1 MSAVP
6 KANVVARCR
15 TAKPPDHILSVKQK
29 EPNAVVDAHL
39 DLAMNAVDWDR
50 NLDLQVEEIRQAEEG
65 MTQPGRGNGT
75 TSLPEMRR
83 GEVFLS
89 VVTVISRTARP
100 GLSTGA
106 ASQEISCARARGQ
119 LAYYRVL
126 ESQGKVRII
135 TQAQQIDDLLGAWQR
150 GEGNAPLGFILSM
163 EGADPIVWPEQVHEW
178 YELGLRQISLSH
190 YGVSAYAHGTG
201 TEGGLTD
208 LGPALLSEMESAGI
222 ALDLTHLA
230 DGAFWEALDHFD
242 GPVLASHNNCR
253 ALVPNQ
259 RQFTDEQITALI
271 ERDGI
276 VGAALDAWMLYPGWI
291 RGETSPQ
298 VLSLASVADHIDHVC
313 QLPGSCRHA
322 AIGSDLDG
330 GYGTEQTPHDLDTI
344 ADLQKLSG
352 LLANKGYSENDIAS
366 IFHGNWLRFF
376 TNVLDEKTTVE

>member
-1 MSAVP
+1 M
-6 KANVVARCR
+6 
-15 TAKPPDHILSVKQK
+15 LL
-29 EPNAVVDAHL
+29 VDAHL

-50 NLDLQVEEIRQAEEG
+50 NLDLQVKEIRQAEG
-65 MTQPGRGNGT
+65 DMAQPGRGNGT

-150 GEGNAPLGFILSM
+150 GEDNAPLGFILSM

-201 TEGGLTD
+201 TKGGLTD
-208 LGPALLSEMESAGI
+208 LGPALLREMESAGI

-230 DGAFWEALDHFD
+230 DGAFWKALDHFN

-253 ALVPNQ
+253 TLVPNQ

-276 VGAALDAWMLYPGWI
+276 VGAALDAWMLYPGWV

-313 QLPGSCRHA
+313 QLAGSCRHA

>member
-1 MSAVP
+1 M
-6 KANVVARCR
+6 
-15 TAKPPDHILSVKQK
+15 LL
-29 EPNAVVDAHL
+29 VDAHL

-50 NLDLQVEEIRQAEEG
+50 NLDLQVEEIRQAEG
-65 MTQPGRGNGT
+65 DMTQPGRGNGT

-150 GEGNAPLGFILSM
+150 GEDNAPLGFILSM

-313 QLPGSCRHA
+313 QLAGSCRHA

>member
-1 MSAVP
+1 M
-6 KANVVARCR
+6 
-15 TAKPPDHILSVKQK
+15 LL
-29 EPNAVVDAHL
+29 VDAHL

-50 NLDLQVEEIRQAEEG
+50 NLDLQVEDIRQAEKD

-150 GEGNAPLGFILSM
+150 REGNAPLGFILSM

-178 YELGLRQISLSH
+178 YKLGLRQISLSH
-190 YGVSAYAHGTG
+190 YGVSAYAYGTG
-201 TEGGLTD
+201 TEGGLAD
-208 LGPALLSEMESAGI
+208 LGPALLREMESAGI

-230 DGAFWEALDHFD
+230 DGAFWEALDHFN

-271 ERDGI
+271 KRDGV
-276 VGAALDAWMLYPGWI
+276 VGAALDAWMLYPGWV

-298 VLSLASVADHIDHVC
+298 VLSLAAVADHIDHVC
-313 QLPGSCRHA
+313 QLAGNSSHA

-330 GYGTEQTPHDLDTI
+330 GYGTEQTPHDLNTI
-344 ADLQKLSG
+344 ADLQKLSE
-352 LLANKGYSENDIAS
+352 LLANRGYSKADIAA

-376 TNVLDEKTTVE
+376 TNLLE